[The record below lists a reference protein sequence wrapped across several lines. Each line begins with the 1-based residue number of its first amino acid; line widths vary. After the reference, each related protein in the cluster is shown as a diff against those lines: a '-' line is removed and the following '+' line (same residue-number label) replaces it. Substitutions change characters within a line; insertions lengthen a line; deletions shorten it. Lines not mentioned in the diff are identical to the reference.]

1 LRTKRALLILAV
13 VMASVLAIAGCSAN
27 PNSPAGGG
35 SSSSSGGSN
44 DSLVVVTPDTGWT
57 WAVDNGFG
65 GLEPSMNVVGAT
77 LVRNPYQ
84 ATSENGVVA
93 QNVSEYE
100 PYLAKSWTVSKNN
113 RVITFHLANA
123 VSEQG
128 NPLTS
133 DDVIWSWE
141 RRFNTAT
148 SVSPSIQNPQI
159 TSITQ
164 FHKIDEKTFT
174 VTLAQP
180 GYLSTFFGLIANVTA
195 YIYDAKYLE
204 AHATPS
210 DPYAVKFTTTHP
222 NYGFGPYS
230 VTNYQ
235 PGISATLT
243 ANSNFVLGAPKIK
256 TIIYKIVPDEGTR
269 VNLLKSGAADVALD
283 LAPSDLANLAKGPGT
298 ATLTVPDPN
307 SYMEM
312 PLLANKAPFNNA
324 LVRQAMEY
332 AIPYQQIIQN
342 VFHGLAFRKSPGF
355 LRSDAPGYDGSGF
368 TDFTYDPAK
377 AKALLAQAG
386 ISTPVNYTLTVSAAE
401 PDMQEAA
408 VQIQTFAKAAGFNIT
423 IKQDPASAF
432 GEGRTNHTFQAFLLE
447 DYSITL
453 TPSYELNVYTAKN
466 PDGSPAGNNLG
477 AWVDPAFYAA
487 KAKADALPNPY
498 TPAAGKL
505 WNAAEQIFIN
515 QAPIAFIA
523 QIQPTTAFRTDVK
536 GITWR
541 SDQWIDWS
549 QAYKSAPTG

>member
-1 LRTKRALLILAV
+1 MSAKRALFILAMI
-13 VMASVLAIAGCSAN
+13 MASVLALAGCGSS
-27 PNSPAGGG
+27 PNSSGGGGGG
-35 SSSSSGGSN
+35 SGKST
-44 DSLVVVTPDTGWT
+44 LVVATPDTSWT
-57 WAVDNGFG
+57 WSLDNGFG

-77 LVRNPYQ
+77 LVRNPYE
-84 ATSENGVVA
+84 ATAKNGIVA
-93 QNVSEYE
+93 QNVSKYA
-100 PYLAKSWTVSKNN
+100 PYLAKSWTVSKDSK
-113 RVITFHLANA
+113 VITFHLANA

-128 NPLTS
+128 NPLTAN
-133 DDVIWSWE
+133 DVLWSWE

-148 SVSPSIQNPQI
+148 SISPSIQNPQI
-159 TSITQ
+159 TSIKQ
-164 FHKIDEKTFT
+164 FHKIDDKTFT

-195 YIYDAKYLE
+195 YIYDAKYLK

-235 PGISATLT
+235 PGVAVTLA
-243 ANSNFVLGAPKIK
+243 ANANFVLGAPKVK
-256 TIIYKIVPDEGTR
+256 KIIYKIVPDEGTR
-269 VNLLKSGAADVALD
+269 VNLLESGDADVALD
-283 LAPSDLANLAKGPGT
+283 IAPSNLVNLQTGPGT
-298 ATLTVPDPN
+298 AILSAPNPN

-312 PLLANKAPFNNA
+312 PLLANKAPFDNA

-332 AIPYQQIIQN
+332 AIPYDQIIKN
-342 VFHGLAFRKSPGF
+342 VFHGLAIRKSPGF

-368 TDFTYDPAK
+368 TDFTYNPAE

-386 ISTPVNYTLTVSAAE
+386 VSAPVSYTLTVSAAE

-408 VQIQTFAKAAGFNIT
+408 VQIQTYAKAAGFNIT
-423 IKQDPASAF
+423 IKQVPAAAF
-432 GEGRTNHTFQAFLLE
+432 GQGRTDHTFQAFLLL

-477 AWVDPAFYAA
+477 AWVDPAFYTA
-487 KAKADALPNPY
+487 KAKADALADPY
-498 TPAAGKL
+498 TAAAGQL
-505 WNAAEQIFIN
+505 WNATERIFID

-523 QIQPTTAFRTDVK
+523 QIQPTTAFRTDVQ

-549 QAYKSAPTG
+549 QASMGASAG

>member
-1 LRTKRALLILAV
+1 MRTKRALLILAML
-13 VMASVLAIAGCSAN
+13 MASVLALAACSSS
-27 PNSPAGGG
+27 PNSPSGG
-35 SSSSSGGSN
+35 SSGTASKG
-44 DSLVVVTPDTGWT
+44 DTLVVATPDTSWT
-57 WAVDNGFG
+57 WALDNGFG

-77 LVRNPYQ
+77 LVRNPYE
-84 ATSENGVVA
+84 ATGKNGVVA
-93 QNVSEYE
+93 QNVSKYE
-100 PYLAKSWTVSKNN
+100 PYLAKSWTVSKDSK
-113 RVITFHLANA
+113 VITFHLADA

-128 NPLTS
+128 NPLTA

-141 RRFNTAT
+141 RRFGT
-148 SVSPSIQNPQI
+148 STSISPSIQNPQI
-159 TSITQ
+159 TSIKQ
-164 FHKIDEKTFT
+164 FHKIDDKTFT

-195 YIYDAKYLE
+195 YIYDAKYLK
-204 AHATPS
+204 ANATPS

-235 PGISATLT
+235 PGVSATLT
-243 ANSNFVLGAPKIK
+243 ANPNFVLGAPKIK
-256 TIIYKIVPDEGTR
+256 TIIYKIVPNEGTR
-269 VNLLKSGAADVALD
+269 VNLLQSGDAGVALD
-283 LAPSDLANLAKGPGT
+283 LAPSDLANLQNGSET
-298 ATLTVPDPN
+298 AILSAPNPN

-332 AIPYQQIIQN
+332 AIPYDQIIQN

-386 ISTPVNYTLTVSAAE
+386 LPAPVSYTLTVSAAE

-408 VQIQTFAKAAGFNIT
+408 VQIQTYAKAAGFNIT
-423 IKQDPASAF
+423 IKQVPASAF
-432 GEGRTNHTFQAFLLE
+432 GQGRTDHTFQAFLLL

-466 PDGSPAGNNLG
+466 PDGSPAGNNLA
-477 AWVDPAFYAA
+477 AWVDPGFYAA
-487 KAKADALPNPY
+487 KAKADALADPY
-498 TPAAGKL
+498 TAAAGKL
-505 WNAAEQIFIN
+505 WNSAERVFIN

-549 QAYKSAPTG
+549 QASLGATAS

>member
-1 LRTKRALLILAV
+1 LRTKRALLFIAMF
-13 VMASVLAIAGCSAN
+13 MAGVLALAACSSS
-27 PNSPAGGG
+27 PNSPNSGGG
-35 SSSSSGGSN
+35 KGGNGST
-44 DSLVVVTPDTGWT
+44 LVVATPDTGWT
-57 WAVDNGFG
+57 WAFDNGFG

-84 ATSENGVVA
+84 ATGKNGILA
-93 QNVSEYE
+93 QNVSAYE
-100 PYLAKSWTVSKNN
+100 PYLAKSWTVSKDGK
-113 RVITFHLANA
+113 VITFHLADA

-148 SVSPSIQNPQI
+148 SISPSIQAPQI
-159 TSITQ
+159 TSATQ
-164 FHKIDEKTFT
+164 FRKVDDKTFT
-174 VTLAQP
+174 VTLTQP

-195 YIYDAKYLE
+195 YIYDAKYLK

-222 NYGFGPYS
+222 NYGFGPYR

-235 PGISATLT
+235 PGVSATLT
-243 ANSNFVLGAPKIK
+243 ANSNFALGAPKIK

-269 VNLLKSGAADVALD
+269 VNLLQSGAADVALD
-283 LAPSDLANLAKGPGT
+283 LAPSDLANLQNGSGT
-298 ATLTVPDPN
+298 AILSAPNPN

-312 PLLANKAPFNNA
+312 PLLTNKAPFNNA

-332 AIPYQQIIQN
+332 AIPYDQIIKN

-368 TDFTYDPAK
+368 TDFTYDPAM
-377 AKALLAQAG
+377 AKALLAKAG
-386 ISTPVNYTLTVSAAE
+386 VSAPVSYILTVSAAE

-408 VQIQTFAKAAGFNIT
+408 VQIQTYAKAAGFNIT
-423 IKQDPASAF
+423 IKQVPASAF
-432 GEGRTNHTFQAFLLE
+432 GQGRTAHSFQAFLLL

-466 PDGSPAGNNLG
+466 PDGSPAGNNLA
-477 AWVDPAFYAA
+477 AWVDPSFYAA
-487 KAKADALPNPY
+487 KAKADALANPY
-498 TPAAGKL
+498 TAAAGQL
-505 WNAAEQIFIN
+505 WNAAERIFIN

-523 QIQPTTAFRTDVK
+523 QIQPTTAFRTNVK

-549 QAYKSAPTG
+549 QASLGATES

>member
-1 LRTKRALLILAV
+1 MLILATIT
-13 VMASVLAIAGCSAN
+13 ASALALAGCGSS
-27 PNSPAGGG
+27 PNASGGGGGGGG
-35 SSSSSGGSN
+35 SGSN
-44 DSLVVVTPDTGWT
+44 SSIVVVTPDTSWT
-57 WAVDNGFG
+57 WSLDNGFG

-77 LVRNPYQ
+77 LVRNPYE
-84 ATSENGVVA
+84 ATGKDGVLA
-93 QNVSEYE
+93 QNVSAYE
-100 PYLAKSWTVSKNN
+100 PYLAKSWTVSKDSK
-113 RVITFHLANA
+113 VITFHLSAA

-128 NPLTS
+128 NPITS

-141 RRFNTAT
+141 RRFNSPT
-148 SVSPSIQNPQI
+148 SISPSIQAPQI
-159 TSITQ
+159 SSITQ
-164 FHKIDEKTFT
+164 FHKIDDKTFT

-204 AHATPS
+204 AHTTPS

-235 PGISATLT
+235 PGVSATLT
-243 ANSNFVLGAPKIK
+243 ANSNFVLGVPKVK

-269 VNLLKSGAADVALD
+269 VNLLDSGAADVALD
-283 LAPSDLANLAKGPGT
+283 LAPSDLVNLQKGQNT
-298 ATLTVPDPN
+298 AILSAPDPN

-332 AIPYQQIIQN
+332 AIPYDQIIQN

-368 TDFTYDPAK
+368 TDFTYNPAK
-377 AKALLAQAG
+377 AKSLLAQAG
-386 ISTPVNYTLTVSAAE
+386 LTTPVSYALTVSAAE

-408 VQIQTFAKAAGFNIT
+408 VQIQTYAKAAGFNIT
-423 IKQDPASAF
+423 INQVPASAF
-432 GEGRTNHTFQAFLLE
+432 GQGRTDHTFQAFLLL

-466 PDGSPAGNNLG
+466 PDDSPAGNNLG
-477 AWVDPAFYAA
+477 AWVDPPFYAA
-487 KAKADALPNPY
+487 KAKADALANPY

-505 WNAAEQIFIN
+505 WNAAEQVFIN

-549 QAYKSAPTG
+549 QASKSLRGADDT

>member
-1 LRTKRALLILAV
+1 
-13 VMASVLAIAGCSAN
+13 MAGVLALAGCGSS
-27 PNSPAGGG
+27 PNSPSASGGG
-35 SSSSSGGSN
+35 DNSSI
-44 DSLVVVTPDTGWT
+44 VVVTPDTSWT
-57 WAVDNGFG
+57 WALDNGFG

-77 LVRNPYQ
+77 LIRNPYEP
-84 ATSENGVVA
+84 TSKNGLLA
-93 QNVSEYE
+93 QNVAAYA
-100 PYLAKSWTVSKNN
+100 PYLAKSWTVSKDSK
-113 RVITFHLANA
+113 VVTFHLSDA

-128 NPLTS
+128 NPITS

-141 RRFNTAT
+141 RRFNSST
-148 SVSPSIQNPQI
+148 SISPSIQNPQI
-159 TSITQ
+159 TSIKQ
-164 FHKIDEKTFT
+164 FHKVDDKTFT

-195 YIYDAKYLE
+195 YIYDSKYLK

-235 PGISATLT
+235 PGVSVTLT
-243 ANSNFVLGAPKIK
+243 ANSNFVLGAPKVK

-269 VNLLKSGAADVALD
+269 VTLLKSGDADVALD
-283 LAPSDLANLAKGPGT
+283 VAPSDLVDLEKGTGT
-298 ATLTVPDPN
+298 AILSAPNPN

-312 PLLANKAPFNNA
+312 PLLANKAPFSND

-332 AIPYQQIIQN
+332 AIPYNQIIAN
-342 VFHGLAFRKSPGF
+342 VFHGLAIRKSPGF

-377 AKALLAQAG
+377 AKALLKQAG
-386 ISTPVNYTLTVSAAE
+386 MSAPVSYTLTVSAAE

-408 VQIQTFAKAAGFNIT
+408 VQIQTYAKAAGFNIT
-423 IKQDPASAF
+423 IKQVPAAAF
-432 GEGRTNHTFQAFLLE
+432 GQGRVEHSFQAFLLL

-466 PDGSPAGNNLG
+466 PDGTPAGNNLA
-477 AWVDPAFYAA
+477 AWIDPSFYAA
-487 KAKADALPNPY
+487 KAKADTLANPY
-498 TPAAGKL
+498 TASAGQL
-505 WNAAEQIFIN
+505 WNAAERVFID

-523 QIQPTTAFRTDVK
+523 QIQPTTAFRTAVT

-549 QAYKSAPTG
+549 QVSKG